1 MKRGNSKYLIG
12 AIVGGAIVSLVS
24 APLLG
29 KKQGE
34 YQAKS
39 ASLEKQKR
47 LSTSKD
53 EIIAIQSQQA
63 KLDKEQINL
72 YKTYLQELWTVK
84 TQLWHHGGMS
94 TKRWPEWI
102 YGPDNSEPWLQSYL
116 DKYGYSVVTPKGNTQ
131 IQTTPRWHQE
141 YRDAI
146 EQ

>member
-1 MKRGNSKYLIG
+1 MRQGTSKYLIG
-12 AIVGGAIVSLVS
+12 AIAGGAIVSLLS

-34 YQAKS
+34 YEAKS

-72 YKTYLQELWTVK
+72 YKTYSQELLTVNS
-84 TQLWHHGGMS
+84 QLWYHGAGATMTS
-94 TKRWPEWI
+94 SL
-102 YGPDNSEPWLQSYL
+102 YNGEPFWQSYL
-116 DKYGYSVVTPKGNTQ
+116 NEYGYSVVTPKGNTQ
-131 IQTTPRWHQE
+131 IQTLPRWHQE
-141 YRDAI
+141 YRDAL
-146 EQ
+146 E

>member
-1 MKRGNSKYLIG
+1 MKKGNSKYLIG
-12 AIVGGAIVSLVS
+12 ALAGGAIVSLVS

-34 YQAKS
+34 YQEKS

-72 YKTYLQELWTVK
+72 YKTYLQEVWTVK
-84 TQLWHHGGMS
+84 EQLWKHGGGASMITVGS
-94 TKRWPEWI
+94 NGERFR
-102 YGPDNSEPWLQSYL
+102 QSYL
-116 DKYGYSVVTPKGNTQ
+116 NKYGYSVVSPKGNTQ
-131 IQTTPRWHQE
+131 IQATPRWHQE
-141 YRDAI
+141 YRDAL